1 MGYHCQDEVDTVK
14 YDPKFG
20 THGVRVKFTLCPP
33 HRDDQRRL
41 RTLKDV
47 KKESLYF
54 NSCPHLPYWDSKP
67 GAVPG
72 SEQSG
77 KDDFKVQRKNS
88 SRMGGKGEGCKN

>member
-1 MGYHCQDEVDTVK
+1 MRYHCQDEGDTVK

-20 THGVRVKFTLCPP
+20 THG
-33 HRDDQRRL
+33 
-41 RTLKDV
+41 RTRQVHPQSKDV

-67 GAVPG
+67 RVVPG
-72 SEQSG
+72 IEQSG
-77 KDDFKVQRKNS
+77 KHDFKVQRKNS